1 MPLDL
6 FGRARPLQEI
16 TFGGDFSRRIY
27 IDDVRLLAAMA
38 ATAVTDEQ
46 PRPVEFALGTAYPNP
61 FNSSTVIPFRLSD
74 SGEVTLTVYNLT
86 GQRVTRLVDGPYA
99 GGGHAVTW
107 AGTDDADRGV
117 ASGVYFYRLQSGSRV
132 ETRKLLLLR

>member
-1 MPLDL
+1 M
-6 FGRARPLQEI
+6 
-16 TFGGDFSRRIY
+16 
-27 IDDVRLLAAMA
+27 
-38 ATAVTDEQ
+38 
-46 PRPVEFALGTAYPNP
+46 
-61 FNSSTVIPFRLSD
+61 IPFRLSG
-74 SGEVTLTVYNLT
+74 SGEVMLTVYNLG

-132 ETRKLLLLR
+132 ESRKLLLLR